1 MLLELLGSI
10 CTSTI
15 TKTKPKKKKKPN
27 VLFQNN
33 LIPTYCSVSK
43 NTNPV
48 WWYLGFPSGSAVKN
62 LPAMQK
68 MQETLVQ
75 SLGWKGFPGGGHDN
89 PLQYLAWRIPWTE
102 EPGRLQSI
110 GSQRVGHYGSNLEHM
125 PKWYLGEGF
134 MFRVPGKI
142 SLPGGQYPEAC
153 SASHNLLRFF
163 WQKKTNPQWASKS
176 EKTHTVSL
184 LEIHNVLYWIKVS
197 KKPCSNLLTPVFSI
211 FIHFQEMSNKMQ

>member
-10 CTSTI
+10 FTSTI
-15 TKTKPKKKKKPN
+15 TKTKAKKKKTN
-27 VLFQNN
+27 ILFQNN
-33 LIPTYCSVSK
+33 LIPIYCSVPK

-68 MQETLVQ
+68 TQETLVQ

-110 GSQRVGHYGSNLEHM
+110 ESQRVGHYWSNLEYMH
-125 PKWYLGEGF
+125 KWCLGEGF
-134 MFRVPGKI
+134 MFRAPGKI
-142 SLPGGQYPEAC
+142 SLPGGQYPEAY

-163 WQKKTNPQWASKS
+163 WQKKPSMVQ
-176 EKTHTVSL
+176 
-184 LEIHNVLYWIKVS
+184 
-197 KKPCSNLLTPVFSI
+197 
-211 FIHFQEMSNKMQ
+211 